1 MFPFYLKKLQ
11 DAKTDLFHLGC
22 LFYSAAA
29 KEEAEPNG
37 SISLD
42 SLTEID
48 VNHRALALDVI
59 NILVH
64 GSLPDSVVEA
74 GTFLRHPLFT
84 RSEEGRL
91 RLIQDLMD
99 DKVGLILNNKEKLQK
114 WFESVEEG
122 KFQDEEFDDLKE
134 IVSQKMG

>member
-22 LFYSAAA
+22 LFYSAAT
-29 KEEAEPNG
+29 KDELEPNG

-48 VNHRALALDVI
+48 VSQRALALDLI
-59 NILVH
+59 NLLVH
-64 GSLPDSVVEA
+64 GCLSNNVEVGSV
-74 GTFLRHPLFT
+74 LRHPLFT
-84 RSEEGRL
+84 RFTDEGRSK
-91 RLIQDLMD
+91 LIQDLMD
-99 DKVGLILNNKEKLQK
+99 DKVGLILNDKEKLQK
-114 WFESVEEG
+114 WFESLEEG

>member
-1 MFPFYLKKLQ
+1 
-11 DAKTDLFHLGC
+11 

-48 VNHRALALDVI
+48 VNHRALALDLI
-59 NILVH
+59 NLLVH
-64 GSLPDSVVEA
+64 GCLLKNVEVGSV
-74 GTFLRHPLFT
+74 LRHPLFT
-84 RSEEGRL
+84 RFTDEGRS
-91 RLIQDLMD
+91 RLIQELMD
-99 DKVGLILNNKEKLQK
+99 DKVCLILNDKEKLQK
-114 WFESVEEG
+114 WFESVDEA

>member
-1 MFPFYLKKLQ
+1 LQ

-22 LFYSAAA
+22 LFYSAAT
-29 KEEAEPNG
+29 KDELEPNG

-48 VNHRALALDVI
+48 VSQRALALDLI
-59 NILVH
+59 NLLVH
-64 GSLPDSVVEA
+64 GCLSNNVEVGSV
-74 GTFLRHPLFT
+74 LRHPLFT
-84 RSEEGRL
+84 RFTDEGRSK
-91 RLIQDLMD
+91 LIQDLMD
-99 DKVGLILNNKEKLQK
+99 DKVGLILNDKEKLQK
-114 WFESVEEG
+114 WFESLEEG

>member
-1 MFPFYLKKLQ
+1 MQ

-22 LFYSAAA
+22 LFYSAAT
-29 KEEAEPNG
+29 KDELEPNG

-48 VNHRALALDVI
+48 VSQRALALDLI
-59 NILVH
+59 NLLVH
-64 GSLPDSVVEA
+64 GCLSNNVEVGSV
-74 GTFLRHPLFT
+74 LRHPLFT
-84 RSEEGRL
+84 RFTDEGRSK
-91 RLIQDLMD
+91 LIQDLMD
-99 DKVGLILNNKEKLQK
+99 DKVGLILNDKEKLQK
-114 WFESVEEG
+114 WFESLEEG

>member
-1 MFPFYLKKLQ
+1 
-11 DAKTDLFHLGC
+11 

-42 SLTEID
+42 SLTDID
-48 VNHRALALDVI
+48 VNYRDLALDLI
-59 NILVH
+59 NLLVNGYLLKNVEV
-64 GSLPDSVVEA
+64 GSV
-74 GTFLRHPLFT
+74 LRHPLFT
-84 RSEEGRL
+84 RFTDEGRSK
-91 RLIQDLMD
+91 LIQELMD
-99 DKVGLILNNKEKLQK
+99 DKVGLILNDKEKLQK
-114 WFESVEEG
+114 WSVEEG

>member
-1 MFPFYLKKLQ
+1 MQ

-22 LFYSAAA
+22 LFYSAAT
-29 KEEAEPNG
+29 KDELEPKG

-48 VNHRALALDVI
+48 VNYRALALDLI
-59 NILVH
+59 SLLVH
-64 GSLPDSVVEA
+64 GCLSNNVEVGSV
-74 GTFLRHPLFT
+74 LRHPLFT
-84 RSEEGRL
+84 RFTDEGRS

-99 DKVGLILNNKEKLQK
+99 DKVGLILNVKEKLQK

-122 KFQDEEFDDLKE
+122 KFQDEEFYDLKE

>member
-1 MFPFYLKKLQ
+1 LQ
-11 DAKTDLFHLGC
+11 DAKTDLFQLGC

-29 KEEAEPNG
+29 KEEAEPNE

-59 NILVH
+59 SILVH

-74 GTFLRHPLFT
+74 STFLRHPLFT
-84 RSEEGRL
+84 RSKEGQS

-99 DKVGLILNNKEKLQK
+99 DKVGLLWNDKEKMQEWL
-114 WFESVEEG
+114 ESMDEG
-122 KFQDEEFDDLKE
+122 KFPDEDLDDFKD
-134 IVSQKMG
+134 IVSLLPTELKIFCH